1 MRIAVVTS
9 GGFDPTGQGRVI
21 PALLWLVER
30 LARRHDVQAFQLHN
44 SGGPTAYEACG
55 ARVTE
60 LRDLPGPWRKWRAL
74 ARAMRRAGPFDVV
87 HGYWAAPAGLAAAV
101 AGRRLGV
108 PSIVTLDS
116 GEFSAL
122 PDIGYGLQR
131 TWRGRQTVRL
141 ACSLATVVTVCSEH
155 MRALARARGI
165 DAQVVPLGV
174 DRGVFAPGAPRGDG
188 PPWRLLQVAN
198 LNRVKDQITLLQAV
212 ALVRERGLDV
222 RVDIVGRDTLDGTI
236 QDRAASLGLLD
247 AVTFHGFQP
256 SDRLRAFYD
265 RAHLYVQSSRHEAA
279 GVAVLEAAMCGV
291 PVIGTAVGYVAD
303 LAPSGAVAVAP
314 ARPAALAEAIAAL
327 AADPARRARLTDA
340 ARAWAL
346 DRDVDRTTMMM
357 ESLYER
363 CRLAVGQFEN
373 R

>member
-30 LARRHDVQAFQLHN
+30 LARRHEVHVFQLHN
-44 SGGPTAYEACG
+44 SGGPPAYEACG

-60 LRDLPGPWRKWRAL
+60 LRDLRGPWRKWRAL
-74 ARAMRRAGPFDVV
+74 ASAMRTAGPFGVV

-101 AGRRLGV
+101 AGRRLRV
-108 PSIVTLDS
+108 PSVVTLDS
-116 GEFSAL
+116 GELTAL

-141 ACSLATVVTVCSEH
+141 ACRMATAVTVCSEY
-155 MRALARARGI
+155 MRALAQARGI
-165 DAQVVPLGV
+165 DARVVPLGV
-174 DRGVFAPGAPRGDG
+174 DRDLFAPGGPRRDG

-198 LNRVKDQITLLQAV
+198 LNPVKDQITLLQAV
-212 ALVRERGLDV
+212 ALVREHGLDA
-222 RVDIVGRDTLDGTI
+222 RADIVGRDTLAGTV
-236 QDRAASLGLLD
+236 QHHAASLGVSD

-256 SDRLRAFYD
+256 NDRLRAFYD

-279 GVAVLEAAMCGV
+279 GVAVLEAAAGGL

-303 LAPSGAVAVAP
+303 LAPSGAVAVP
-314 ARPAALAEAIAAL
+314 PSRPDALAEAIAAL
-327 AADPARRARLTDA
+327 AADPARRVRLSDA

-346 DRDVDRTTMMM
+346 DRDADRTAMMM
-357 ESLYER
+357 ESLYEGSR
-363 CRLAVGQFEN
+363 
-373 R
+373 

>member
-1 MRIAVVTS
+1 MRIAIATS

-30 LARRHDVQAFQLHN
+30 LARRHDVQVFQLHN
-44 SGGPTAYEACG
+44 SGGPTAYDACG
-55 ARVTE
+55 ARVME
-60 LRDLPGPWRKWRAL
+60 LRDLTGPWRKWRAL
-74 ARAMRRAGPFDVV
+74 TAAMRRAGPFDVV

-108 PSIVTLDS
+108 PSVVTLDS
-116 GEFSAL
+116 GELSAL

-165 DAQVVPLGV
+165 DARVVPLGV
-174 DRGVFAPGAPRGDG
+174 DRGVFAPDAPRGDG

-198 LNRVKDQITLLQAV
+198 LNPVKDQITLLQAV
-212 ALVRERGLDV
+212 ALVRERRLDA
-222 RVDIVGRDTLDGTI
+222 RMDLVGRDTLEGAI
-236 QDRAASLGLLD
+236 HDRAAALGLSD

-256 SDRLRAFYD
+256 NDRLRAFYD

-279 GVAVLEAAMCGV
+279 GVAVLEAAMCGL
-291 PVIGTAVGYVAD
+291 PVVGTAVGYVAD
-303 LAPSGAVAVAP
+303 LAPSGAVAVP
-314 ARPAALAEAIAAL
+314 PSRPDALAEAIAAL
-327 AADPARRARLTDA
+327 AADPARRVSLADT
-340 ARAWAL
+340 ARAWAF
-346 DRDVDRTTMMM
+346 DRDADRTAVMM

-363 CRLAVGQFEN
+363 CRPVAP
-373 R
+373 